1 MSMLLCLGIKTWFTS
16 HIVTNAEKYHP
27 ISEILVTYNTVGQYE
42 GQLDSIKRERQKD
55 LLTIFTEKDTIMEDR
70 GQQIFLP

>member
-1 MSMLLCLGIKTWFTS
+1 M
-16 HIVTNAEKYHP
+16 TNAEKYHP